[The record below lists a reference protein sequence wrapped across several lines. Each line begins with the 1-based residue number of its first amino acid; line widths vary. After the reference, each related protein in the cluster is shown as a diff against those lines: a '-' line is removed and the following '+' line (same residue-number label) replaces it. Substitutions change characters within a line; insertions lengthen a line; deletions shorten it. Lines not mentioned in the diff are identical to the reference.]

1 MAIVVKG
8 KKCLCKTSLSDWN
21 PERVNG
27 VWFYNRYQEFVKL
40 FSAKI
45 PEVDFEKCFAQPVL
59 NEEAMSI
66 EWFCLPMNEPCT
78 LNEVLDESAE
88 KEKKRI
94 ITAIEKAV
102 KSLSESDRKY
112 LNPILSTLQSD
123 KVDTITYHQDGQV
136 VFGIWGMMMK
146 KGKVIADVIFDDIK
160 DPRIY
165 HITYKVRG
173 RGKIDFSNIV
183 RRHGHVLGGKDV
195 PQCIPANG
203 YIVKEWIPD
212 SPFGKVVD
220 KELSFTI
227 VIEKDPNAKP
237 EDDELDVT
245 DNIPNDETNNFIS
258 QDTNNEENNID
269 NTDEIL
275 PPPEPEIYNVKFV
288 SDNRGVLNGRTE
300 FLKNDREHILT
311 TEIPKIVAKEGFRF
325 IGWDKDPVN
334 YIVTEDVVFTAQFE
348 PVAQEGIVEEFVEDN
363 ALHKPTHK
371 FSGCLNW
378 LLALLL
384 LALIGFLLWFLLGNH
399 NINFCGCDC
408 EETIIIQHDT
418 ILINDTVFANDTTSP
433 PPILTPCNELTSSG
447 SNAPERH
454 NFDMGQRNGK
464 FVFEYATGNY
474 YADHIVIYDGTSEQD
489 KVIFDYY
496 GVTGDVELATAEK
509 KVLNFNN
516 QYVLVVIT
524 PDSDSN
530 TLWTIKVNCP
540 K

>member
-1 MAIVVKG
+1 MAVVVKG

-59 NEEAMSI
+59 NEETMSI

-78 LNEVLDESAE
+78 LNEVPDESAE

-146 KGKVIADVIFDDIK
+146 KGKIIADVIIDDIK
-160 DPRIY
+160 DHRIH

-237 EDDELDVT
+237 VT
-245 DNIPNDETNNFIS
+245 KKE
-258 QDTNNEENNID
+258 
-269 NTDEIL
+269 
-275 PPPEPEIYNVKFV
+275 K
-288 SDNRGVLNGRTE
+288 
-300 FLKNDREHILT
+300 T
-311 TEIPKIVAKEGFRF
+311 TEK
-325 IGWDKDPVN
+325 
-334 YIVTEDVVFTAQFE
+334 
-348 PVAQEGIVEEFVEDN
+348 
-363 ALHKPTHK
+363 
-371 FSGCLNW
+371 
-378 LLALLL
+378 
-384 LALIGFLLWFLLGNH
+384 
-399 NINFCGCDC
+399 
-408 EETIIIQHDT
+408 
-418 ILINDTVFANDTTSP
+418 
-433 PPILTPCNELTSSG
+433 
-447 SNAPERH
+447 
-454 NFDMGQRNGK
+454 
-464 FVFEYATGNY
+464 
-474 YADHIVIYDGTSEQD
+474 
-489 KVIFDYY
+489 
-496 GVTGDVELATAEK
+496 
-509 KVLNFNN
+509 
-516 QYVLVVIT
+516 
-524 PDSDSN
+524 
-530 TLWTIKVNCP
+530 
-540 K
+540 

>member
-59 NEEAMSI
+59 NEETMSI

-78 LNEVLDESAE
+78 LNEVPDESAE

-146 KGKVIADVIFDDIK
+146 KGKVIADVIIDDIK
-160 DPRIY
+160 DHRIH

-183 RRHGHVLGGKDV
+183 RRHGHVLAGKDV

-275 PPPEPEIYNVKFV
+275 PPPEPEMYNVKFV
-288 SDNRGVLNGRTE
+288 SDNRGVLNGETKY
-300 FLKNDREHILT
+300 LKKDGEHILT
-311 TEIPKIVAKEGFRF
+311 TEIPRVVPKEGFRF
-325 IGWDKDPVN
+325 IGWDTNPVD
-334 YIVTEDVVFTAQFE
+334 YIVTEDTVFTAQFE
-348 PVAQEGIVEEFVEDN
+348 PIDKEEIVEEIVEDA
-363 ALHKPTHK
+363 ALYKPTHK

-399 NINFCGCDC
+399 GINFCGCNC
-408 EETIIIQHDT
+408 NETIIIQHDT
-418 ILINDTVFANDTTSP
+418 VFINDTVSP
-433 PPILTPCNELTSSG
+433 PLPPEQLTPCNELTSSG
-447 SNAPERH
+447 ANIPETH
-454 NFDMGQRNGK
+454 IFNMGQKNGT
-464 FVFEYATGNY
+464 FIFEYATGDNIS
-474 YADHIVIYDGTSEQD
+474 DHIVIYDGTSKQD
-489 KVIFDYY
+489 RIIFDFY
-496 GVTGDVELATAEK
+496 GATGDCYLLEK
-509 KVLNFNN
+509 TILNFNN
-516 QYVLVVIT
+516 QYVLVDIV
-524 PDSDSN
+524 PDPSN
-530 TLWTIKVNCP
+530 GTCWTIKVNCP

>member
-59 NEEAMSI
+59 NEETMSI

-78 LNEVLDESAE
+78 LNEMPDENAE
-88 KEKKRI
+88 KEQKRI

-146 KGKVIADVIFDDIK
+146 KGKVIADVIIDDIK
-160 DPRIY
+160 DHRIH

-183 RRHGHVLGGKDV
+183 RRHGHVLGGKDI

-227 VIEKDPNAKP
+227 VIEKDPNAKI

-275 PPPEPEIYNVKFV
+275 PPPEPEMYNVKFV
-288 SDNRGVLNGRTE
+288 SDNRGVLNGQTE
-300 FLKNDREHILT
+300 FLKKEREHILT
-311 TEIPKIVAKEGFRF
+311 TEIPKVVAKEGFCF

-348 PVAQEGIVEEFVEDN
+348 PVEQEGIVEEIVEEN
-363 ALHKPTHK
+363 ALHKPIHK

-399 NINFCGCDC
+399 GINLCGCNC
-408 EETIIIQHDT
+408 NETIIIQHDT
-418 ILINDTVFANDTTSP
+418 VFINDTVVP
-433 PPILTPCNELTSSG
+433 PPTPEQLTPCNELTSSG
-447 SNAPERH
+447 SNLPETH
-454 NFDMGQRNGK
+454 VFNMGQKSGT
-464 FVFEYATGNY
+464 FVFEYNTGNVY
-474 YADHIVIYDGTSEQD
+474 PDHIVIYDGLTKQD
-489 KVIFDYY
+489 KKIFDYY
-496 GVTGDVELATAEK
+496 GVTGDSYSREQVTLH
-509 KVLNFNN
+509 FSS
-516 QYVLVVIT
+516 QYVLVDIK
-524 PDSDSN
+524 PDSSIE
-530 TLWTIKVNCP
+530 TYWEIKVNCP